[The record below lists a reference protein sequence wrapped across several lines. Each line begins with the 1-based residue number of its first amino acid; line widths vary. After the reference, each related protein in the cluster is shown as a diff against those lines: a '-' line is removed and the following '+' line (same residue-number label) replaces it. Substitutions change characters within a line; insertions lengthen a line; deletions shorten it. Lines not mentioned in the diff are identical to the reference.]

1 MGRPVAPVSPDN
13 RNMRTLRSSLIGGI
27 MAAFLLAVPVTAAP
41 PPQPALTKEGSG
53 QVRQA
58 PEVDVTPARLTL
70 YPLGTARVQ
79 MVLSNP
85 SDAEQIFS
93 LEILLVRAD
102 GSIATAYLSDAL
114 SLAPGVT
121 ATAIYAI
128 RHAEGAVE
136 AVVTPRRWPELTI
149 Q

>member
-1 MGRPVAPVSPDN
+1 MK
-13 RNMRTLRSSLIGGI
+13 TLRSPLIGGLV
-27 MAAFLLAVPVTAAP
+27 AALLLASPVAAAP
-41 PPQPALTKEGSG
+41 AA
-53 QVRQA
+53 QA
-58 PEVDVTPARLTL
+58 PDVDVTPARLTV

-79 MVLSNP
+79 MVLTNP
-85 SDAEQIFS
+85 TNDEQIFA
-93 LEILLVRAD
+93 LEILLVRSD
-102 GSIATAYLSDAL
+102 GSIASAYLSDAL

-136 AVVTPRRWPELTI
+136 AVVTPRRWPELTT

>member
-1 MGRPVAPVSPDN
+1 
-13 RNMRTLRSSLIGGI
+13 MRTLRSSLIGGLV
-27 MAAFLLAVPVTAAP
+27 AAVLLAAPVTAAP
-41 PPQPALTKEGSG
+41 AE
-53 QVRQA
+53 QA
-58 PEVDVTPARLTL
+58 PEIDVTPARLTV

-85 SDAEQIFS
+85 SDDEQIFA
-93 LEILLVRAD
+93 LEILLVRSD

>member
-1 MGRPVAPVSPDN
+1 MAHLGACSALVSADN
-13 RNMRTLRSSLIGGI
+13 RNMKTLRSSLIGGI
-27 MAAFLLAVPVTAAP
+27 LAALVLAAPVTAAP
-41 PPQPALTKEGSG
+41 AG
-53 QVRQA
+53 QAVDI
-58 PEVDVTPARLTL
+58 DVTPARLTV

-79 MVLSNP
+79 MVLTNSSN
-85 SDAEQIFS
+85 DEQIFS
-93 LEILLVRAD
+93 LEILLVRSD
-102 GSIATAYLSDAL
+102 GSIATAFLSDAL

-136 AVVTPRRWPELTI
+136 AVVTPRRWPELSI

>member
-1 MGRPVAPVSPDN
+1 
-13 RNMRTLRSSLIGGI
+13 MRTLRSSLIGGLV
-27 MAAFLLAVPVTAAP
+27 AAMLLASPVMAVPA
-41 PPQPALTKEGSG
+41 G
-53 QVRQA
+53 QA
-58 PEVDVTPARLTL
+58 PEIDVTPARLTV

-79 MVLSNP
+79 MVLTNP
-85 SDAEQIFS
+85 TDDEQIFA
-93 LEILLVRAD
+93 LEILLVRPD

-136 AVVTPRRWPELTI
+136 AVVTPRRWPELTSR
-149 Q
+149 

>member
-1 MGRPVAPVSPDN
+1 
-13 RNMRTLRSSLIGGI
+13 MRTSRSSLIGGLV
-27 MAAFLLAVPVTAAP
+27 AAILLAAPVAAAP
-41 PPQPALTKEGSG
+41 PPSSG
-53 QVRQA
+53 QARQA
-58 PEVDVTPARLTL
+58 PEIDVTPARLTV

-79 MVLSNP
+79 MVLTNP
-85 SDAEQIFS
+85 SNDEQIFA
-93 LEILLVRAD
+93 LEILLVRSD

>member
-1 MGRPVAPVSPDN
+1 
-13 RNMRTLRSSLIGGI
+13 MRTLRSSLIGGLAAVLLLAAPV
-27 MAAFLLAVPVTAAP
+27 MAA
-41 PPQPALTKEGSG
+41 PAG
-53 QVRQA
+53 QA
-58 PEVDVTPARLTL
+58 PEIDVTPARLTI

-79 MVLSNP
+79 MVLTNP
-85 SDAEQIFS
+85 TDDEQIFA
-93 LEILLVRAD
+93 LEILLVRPD

-136 AVVTPRRWPELTI
+136 AVVTPRRWPELST

>member
-1 MGRPVAPVSPDN
+1 
-13 RNMRTLRSSLIGGI
+13 
-27 MAAFLLAVPVTAAP
+27 
-41 PPQPALTKEGSG
+41 
-53 QVRQA
+53 
-58 PEVDVTPARLTL
+58 
-70 YPLGTARVQ
+70 

-85 SDAEQIFS
+85 SDDEQIFA

>member
-1 MGRPVAPVSPDN
+1 
-13 RNMRTLRSSLIGGI
+13 MRTLRSSLIGGL
-27 MAAFLLAVPVTAAP
+27 AAALLLAAPVTAAP

-53 QVRQA
+53 QARQA
-58 PEVDVTPARLTL
+58 PDVDVTPARLTV

-79 MVLSNP
+79 MVLTNP
-85 SDAEQIFS
+85 TDDEQVFA
-93 LEILLVRAD
+93 LEILLVRSD

-136 AVVTPRRWPELTI
+136 AVVTPRRWPELSS
-149 Q
+149 